1 MRSNQPDSMR
11 AALQPPSAGLTSR
24 STCSSVAF
32 AHDEVQTAQHG
43 GHVAYHATGQK
54 LGQDAEV
61 DKRRR
66 ANFQP
71 IRHAAAL
78 AIDVKTKLAFG
89 IFRCEINFARRR
101 VESFRYHDEM
111 MD

>member
-1 MRSNQPDSMR
+1 MRLSQPDSMR
-11 AALQPPSAGLTSR
+11 SALRSRSAGLTSR

-78 AIDVKTKLAFG
+78 AIDVNATLAFG
-89 IFRCEINFARRR
+89 IFRCGINFVWRPI
-101 VESFRYHDEM
+101 ECFHYD
-111 MD
+111 D